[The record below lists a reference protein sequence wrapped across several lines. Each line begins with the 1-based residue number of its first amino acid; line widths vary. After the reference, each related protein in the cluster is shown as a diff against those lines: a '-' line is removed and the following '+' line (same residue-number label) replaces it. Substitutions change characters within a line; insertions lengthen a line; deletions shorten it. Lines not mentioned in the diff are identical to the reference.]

1 MTDLVSGAA
10 FLVPKTIVSFRRTKN
25 DILYSAR
32 RGCKVFSSNGLASAF
47 TLTEALVHAL
57 SERIERHAVKLGEQA
72 VSNPGDLPGAGR
84 FPFTFIDLKTCA
96 ASTQRI
102 LEGIRTAGYEAR
114 VMNITSEIAV
124 PTFSVRIF
132 RPGAGVHGLEER
144 YSAGACTHPSAELA
158 INRALLEAVQTR
170 VASVSG
176 AREDFSVK
184 ARSLGRHQRPRPVS
198 RGDAYWI
205 RPNVPK
211 KPLASVAGK
220 IGRDAREDL
229 EFIVQRLVAA
239 GFDRVL
245 YCDLSREEIAPAR
258 VVRAFIPGMEDTNP
272 FHTGM
277 RARALM
283 VQELLG
289 RNEW

>member
-1 MTDLVSGAA
+1 MAVEAPFSPTGLARAVNPRECALPYDSGYHPDLRLAWSEMTDLVSGAA

-205 RPNVPK
+205 RRTCPRSRWQAW
-211 KPLASVAGK
+211 LARS
-220 IGRDAREDL
+220 D
-229 EFIVQRLVAA
+229 
-239 GFDRVL
+239 
-245 YCDLSREEIAPAR
+245 
-258 VVRAFIPGMEDTNP
+258 
-272 FHTGM
+272 GM
-277 RARALM
+277 R
-283 VQELLG
+283 VKIWNSSCSG
-289 RNEW
+289 W